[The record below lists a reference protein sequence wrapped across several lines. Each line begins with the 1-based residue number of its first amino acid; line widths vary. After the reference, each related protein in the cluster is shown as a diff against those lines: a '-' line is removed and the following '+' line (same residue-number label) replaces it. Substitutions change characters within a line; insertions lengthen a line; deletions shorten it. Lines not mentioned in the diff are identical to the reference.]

1 MKTYVLFINEDS
13 ENPRLFTGD
22 IANLNNNYNWIAYE
36 LLPCPVPSFVPL
48 TVCEATRNKYLKR
61 IK

>member
-22 IANLNNNYNWIAYE
+22 IANLNSNYNWVIFE
-36 LLPCPVPSFVPL
+36 CLPSSPILLPISVV
-48 TVCEATRNKYLKR
+48 EAEGSIFLKR